1 MTDMNPDSGSSAGT
15 LGISTSAELAAV
27 REARGWSIQE
37 AAQRMRLAAR
47 QIEAMEKGHWNDLP
61 GGTFIR
67 GALRGYGR
75 MLGVGVEPLI
85 ETLGPAGQPSDLRS
99 AASLSAPMPRADGLD
114 FSGSSGG
121 RRNWILLGVV
131 IVAALA
137 AFALFFGRSTPV
149 GQNSGMA
156 PGSGSSLGAVPTP
169 GPGGQPLAG
178 SANPPSDASGA
189 QSEPPTSA
197 PSGVPGGAL
206 SGAPS
211 GAPSSSS
218 PAGPTVIESVP
229 AQNLR

>member
-1 MTDMNPDSGSSAGT
+1 MTDMNPNSGSGAGT
-15 LGISTSAELAAV
+15 LGIGTAAELAAV

-37 AAQRMRLAAR
+37 AAQRMRLAVR
-47 QIEAMEKGHWNDLP
+47 QIEAMEKGHWHELP

-85 ETLGPAGQPSDLRS
+85 ETLGPAGEPSDLRS

-114 FSGSSGG
+114 FSGSSGS
-121 RRNWILLGVV
+121 RRNWILLAVV

-149 GQNSGMA
+149 GQKSGMA
-156 PGSGSSLGAVPTP
+156 PGSVPALGPVGAPADGAVSSPP
-169 GPGGQPLAG
+169 GVSGVQNDSQNGVQSG
-178 SANPPSDASGA
+178 SQSGA
-189 QSEPPTSA
+189 QSGS
-197 PSGVPGGAL
+197 PSN
-206 SGAPS
+206 
-211 GAPSSSS
+211 SS
-218 PAGPTVIESVP
+218 PTGPTVIESVP

>member
-1 MTDMNPDSGSSAGT
+1 MTDVNPDSGSGGGT
-15 LGISTSAELAAV
+15 LGIATAAELASV
-27 REARGWSIQE
+27 REARGWTIQD
-37 AAQRMRLAAR
+37 AAQRMRLASR
-47 QIEAMEKGHWNDLP
+47 QIEAMEKGHWNELP

-99 AASLSAPMPRADGLD
+99 AASLSEPMPRADGLD

-121 RRNWILLGVV
+121 RRNWVLLALV

-149 GQNSGMA
+149 GQNAGM
-156 PGSGSSLGAVPTP
+156 TP
-169 GPGGQPLAG
+169 GGGAASGTASATGSAPATG
-178 SANPPSDASGA
+178 PASANPQSSESSPGSVNPLPASGSA
-189 QSEPPTSA
+189 QGDSPNVAPP
-197 PSGVPGGAL
+197 
-206 SGAPS
+206 
-211 GAPSSSS
+211 S
-218 PAGPTVIESVP
+218 PTPTGSTVIEAVP

>member
-1 MTDMNPDSGSSAGT
+1 MRDMNPDSGSDAGT
-15 LGISTSAELAAV
+15 QGIATAAELAAV

-47 QIEAMEKGHWNDLP
+47 QIEAMEKGHWNELP

-85 ETLGPAGQPSDLRS
+85 ETLGPAGEPSDLRS

-114 FSGSSGG
+114 FSGASGS
-121 RRNWILLGVV
+121 RRNWVLLAVV

-137 AFALFFGRSTPV
+137 AFALFFGRSTPI
-149 GQNSGMA
+149 GQKSGLA
-156 PGSGSSLGAVPTP
+156 PGSVPAQGSVGVPANGAASSPS
-169 GPGGQPLAG
+169 GPSGGQSDSQNGAQTG
-178 SANPPSDASGA
+178 SAANS
-189 QSEPPTSA
+189 PPT
-197 PSGVPGGAL
+197 
-206 SGAPS
+206 
-211 GAPSSSS
+211 
-218 PAGPTVIESVP
+218 GPTVIESVP

>member
-1 MTDMNPDSGSSAGT
+1 MRDMNPDSGSDAGT
-15 LGISTSAELAAV
+15 QGIATAAELAAV

-47 QIEAMEKGHWNDLP
+47 QIEAMEKGHWNELP

-85 ETLGPAGQPSDLRS
+85 ETLGPAGEPSDLRS

-114 FSGSSGG
+114 FSGTSGS
-121 RRNWILLGVV
+121 RRNWVLLAVV

-137 AFALFFGRSTPV
+137 AFALFFGRATPV
-149 GQNSGMA
+149 GQKSGLV
-156 PGSGSSLGAVPTP
+156 PGSVPAQGSVGLPANGAASSPS
-169 GPGGQPLAG
+169 GASGGQ
-178 SANPPSDASGA
+178 SDSQNGA
-189 QSEPPTSA
+189 QSGVQSGARSGSAANSPPT
-197 PSGVPGGAL
+197 
-206 SGAPS
+206 
-211 GAPSSSS
+211 
-218 PAGPTVIESVP
+218 GPTVIESVP

>member
-1 MTDMNPDSGSSAGT
+1 MNPDSGSDAGT
-15 LGISTSAELAAV
+15 QGIATAAELAAV

-47 QIEAMEKGHWNDLP
+47 QIEAMEKGHWNELP

-85 ETLGPAGQPSDLRS
+85 ETLGPAGEPSDLRS

-114 FSGSSGG
+114 FSGASGS
-121 RRNWILLGVV
+121 RRNWVLLAVV

-137 AFALFFGRSTPV
+137 AFALFFGRSTPI
-149 GQNSGMA
+149 GQKSGLA
-156 PGSGSSLGAVPTP
+156 PGSVPAQGSV
-169 GPGGQPLAG
+169 
-178 SANPPSDASGA
+178 
-189 QSEPPTSA
+189 
-197 PSGVPGGAL
+197 GVPANGAA
-206 SGAPS
+206 SSPS
-211 GAPSSSS
+211 GASGGQSDSQNGAQTGAQPGAQPGSAANS
-218 PAGPTVIESVP
+218 PPTGPTVIESVP

>member
-1 MTDMNPDSGSSAGT
+1 MTDMNPDSGSGAGT
-15 LGISTSAELAAV
+15 LGIATAAELAAV

-47 QIEAMEKGHWNDLP
+47 QIEAMEKGHWNELP

-85 ETLGPAGQPSDLRS
+85 ETLGPAGEPSDLRS

-114 FSGSSGG
+114 FSGGSGG
-121 RRNWILLGVV
+121 RRNWMLLAVV

-149 GQNSGMA
+149 GQNTSRAPIDVSAPVSAPVSGPVSGPVSA
-156 PGSGSSLGAVPTP
+156 PGPVDSPLTEAPVGSTP
-169 GPGGQPLAG
+169 GA
-178 SANPPSDASGA
+178 
-189 QSEPPTSA
+189 PPT
-197 PSGVPGGAL
+197 
-206 SGAPS
+206 
-211 GAPSSSS
+211 
-218 PAGPTVIESVP
+218 GPTVIESVP

>member
-1 MTDMNPDSGSSAGT
+1 MRDMNPDSGSDAGT
-15 LGISTSAELAAV
+15 QGIATAAELAAV

-47 QIEAMEKGHWNDLP
+47 QIEAMEKGHWDELP

-85 ETLGPAGQPSDLRS
+85 ETLGPAGEPSDLRS

-114 FSGSSGG
+114 FSGASGS
-121 RRNWILLGVV
+121 RRNWVLLAVV

-137 AFALFFGRSTPV
+137 AFALFFGRSTPI
-149 GQNSGMA
+149 GQKSGLA
-156 PGSGSSLGAVPTP
+156 PGSVPAQGSVGVPANGAASSPS
-169 GPGGQPLAG
+169 GPSGGQSDSQNGAQTG
-178 SANPPSDASGA
+178 SAANS
-189 QSEPPTSA
+189 PPT
-197 PSGVPGGAL
+197 
-206 SGAPS
+206 
-211 GAPSSSS
+211 
-218 PAGPTVIESVP
+218 GPTVIESVP

>member
-1 MTDMNPDSGSSAGT
+1 MRDMNPDSGSDAGT
-15 LGISTSAELAAV
+15 QGIATAAELAAV

-47 QIEAMEKGHWNDLP
+47 QIEAMEKGHWNELP

-85 ETLGPAGQPSDLRS
+85 ETLGPAGEPSDLRS

-114 FSGSSGG
+114 FSGASGS
-121 RRNWILLGVV
+121 RRNWVLLAVV

-137 AFALFFGRSTPV
+137 AFALFFGRSAPV
-149 GQNSGMA
+149 GQKSGLA
-156 PGSGSSLGAVPTP
+156 PGSVPAQGSVGVPANGAASSPS
-169 GPGGQPLAG
+169 GPSGGQSDSQNGAQTGAQPGAQPG
-178 SANPPSDASGA
+178 SAANS
-189 QSEPPTSA
+189 PPT
-197 PSGVPGGAL
+197 
-206 SGAPS
+206 
-211 GAPSSSS
+211 
-218 PAGPTVIESVP
+218 GPTVIESVP